1 MNQDRVLAITKELRV
16 LDADIE
22 RVKDGLKTLKE
33 KRDEKEVELLA
44 EIEHDDKQEELK
56 FDGSQK
62 KPGATDAH
70 YEDVSTKGP
79 KLLDEGRPMSLPAN
93 PGVL

>member
-1 MNQDRVLAITKELRV
+1 MNQERVLAITKELRL

-33 KRDEKEVELLA
+33 KRDEKEVELRA

-56 FDGSQK
+56 FDGSE
-62 KPGATDAH
+62 KPGATEAE
-70 YEDVSTKGP
+70 YEDLSTKGP
-79 KLLDEGRPMSLPAN
+79 KQLEEGRPLSLPAN